1 MIHHNHHNHHHHHH
15 HHHAPP
21 CTRYDAPFNERSA
34 ALLHAVTE
42 ALAHSRAR
50 PRNTAGCDRPCT
62 LFTAAAS
69 HVATPSGGTANHEL
83 RVHTDTGP
91 PVGLDLT
98 LELVSALRPVMTLVL
113 EPAHGSSPAV
123 VVRVRTCQVLNGV
136 NINLCIPLL
145 SAFLLRCKLAQSL
158 EPTTSAA
165 RATSAGDVLDVSMD
179 SLALVHSD
187 ADGLL
192 LRQRTHSCP
201 VLATP
206 RRPRS
211 NTQLSSAGHTAATA
225 LEHTAVQC
233 WPHRGD
239 RARQLSRVSGHAATL
254 AALDRYSKLGA
265 CRHAAVPTKSL
276 CACAVT
282 VHRRTLRCR
291 SGHER

>member
-1 MIHHNHHNHHHHHH
+1 MCMCMKQSAHEVSDLTARALRVHTHTHTPQPQPQPQPPPPPPP
-15 HHHAPP
+15 PP

-69 HVATPSGGTANHEL
+69 HVATPSGGTTHEL

-91 PVGLDLT
+91 PLRVGLDLK
-98 LELVSALRPVMTLVL
+98 LDLVLALRPVMTLVL
-113 EPAHGSSPAV
+113 EPAQGPSPTV

-136 NINLCIPLL
+136 NINPCMPFL
-145 SAFLLRCKLAQSL
+145 SAALLRCKLAQSL

-179 SLALVHSD
+179 SLTLVHSD
-187 ADGLL
+187 ADGHL
-192 LRQRTHSCP
+192 LRQRTHSYP

-206 RRPRS
+206 RRARS
-211 NTQLSSAGHTAATA
+211 PANKSQWSA
-225 LEHTAVQC
+225 
-233 WPHRGD
+233 
-239 RARQLSRVSGHAATL
+239 SL
-254 AALDRYSKLGA
+254 AALDR
-265 CRHAAVPTKSL
+265 
-276 CACAVT
+276 
-282 VHRRTLRCR
+282 
-291 SGHER
+291 